1 MLPTPIPPHPDR
13 PRPTRVIAVPGAT
26 AAHPGHERAT
36 LGWIAAQVARVLDLP
51 FDGFANALPAPRSDA
66 FLVPQNTL
74 DADEAARWGLQ
85 NEAELLG
92 GVVPAPFVASKVIT
106 HGLVDADAAAPTGWN
121 AGLGAQLQAV
131 TVPGFSVFARDDLLR
146 AATILLASAHAVRIK
161 LADGIGGGGQCVVRD
176 LEACRQHLATLTP
189 ADLDAGVV
197 VEVDM
202 AQPATYSVGEMRLG
216 GRRIA
221 YVGTQGLGRDRQ
233 GRPVYGGS
241 TLSVVRGGLSDLL
254 DVFRQPRLRR
264 TVEMAIT
271 YDRCAQ
277 AAYPQLQCSRRNY
290 DVLWGSDAHGRALGG
305 VLEQSW
311 RVGGATPAEL
321 AAFDLLDREPGIAR
335 VLASSVER
343 HGPVQV
349 PPQAEVYCVLDD
361 PRCGLITKFRHA
373 GADPGAPSVFE
384 AFDGSTSL
392 HA

>member
-1 MLPTPIPPHPDR
+1 M
-13 PRPTRVIAVPGAT
+13 
-26 AAHPGHERAT
+26 
-36 LGWIAAQVARVLDLP
+36 
-51 FDGFANALPAPRSDA
+51 
-66 FLVPQNTL
+66 
-74 DADEAARWGLQ
+74 
-85 NEAELLG
+85 
-92 GVVPAPFVASKVIT
+92 
-106 HGLVDADAAAPTGWN
+106 DADAAAPTGWN

-335 VLASSVER
+335 
-343 HGPVQV
+343 
-349 PPQAEVYCVLDD
+349 EVYAVRGTVRPGNSGGPLLSEDGQVVGTVFAMSLVDPETGYALTDAATAAWLDSAAALTE
-361 PRCGLITKFRHA
+361 PVPT
-373 GADPGAPSVFE
+373 GACM
-384 AFDGSTSL
+384 TS
-392 HA
+392 